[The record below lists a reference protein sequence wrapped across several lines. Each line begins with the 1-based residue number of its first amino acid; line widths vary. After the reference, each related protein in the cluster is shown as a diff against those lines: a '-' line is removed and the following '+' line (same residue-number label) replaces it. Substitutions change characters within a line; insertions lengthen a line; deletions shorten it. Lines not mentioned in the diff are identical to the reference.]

1 MTRLENY
8 TIGEKLKT
16 LLLNW
21 GMDEKWAN
29 YFVDFSRLVIVL
41 LISVVIYYIT
51 KFIINRLLKK
61 LIMKSRS
68 RWDDHLYEQR
78 VFTRLGLLL
87 PGIILDLSLPA
98 FIAEYPV
105 AIHYLDMG
113 LKLYMAFIFLLV
125 CISFL
130 NAVYK
135 IFGEYREIGSKPVK
149 SYIQVA
155 KMLAYVFWG
164 ITVISWLAGQS
175 PITILA
181 GLGAVSAV
189 LLLIFK
195 DSILGFVAGI
205 NLSSNNMVQIG
216 DWITMSKYNADGTV
230 FDISLITVKVR
241 NFDNSVS
248 LIPTYTLISDSFQNW
263 RSMPDAG
270 GRRIKRSIFIDVFS
284 VRVPD
289 EALSA
294 TIKRYLPGEEKGFAL
309 NEPLTNLGLYR
320 RYLARLLRENPL
332 INSAESIMV
341 RQLQMG
347 DTGIPLEVY
356 AFYKPPVKWA
366 DFEELQAELFE
377 HIFAILPAFGL
388 VPFQRAGSSAPY
400 DVNKV
405 LSF

>member
-1 MTRLENY
+1 MTHVENY
-8 TIGEKLKT
+8 PLGEKLKT
-16 LLLNW
+16 LLLDW
-21 GMDEKWAN
+21 GMQEKWAN

-41 LISVVIYYIT
+41 LVAVIIYYIS
-51 KFIINRLLKK
+51 KYIINRLLKR
-61 LIMKSRS
+61 LIMRS
-68 RWDDHLYEQR
+68 SNRWDDHLYEQR
-78 VFTRLGLLL
+78 VFTRLALLL

-98 FIAEYPV
+98 FISDYPV

-113 LKLYMAFIFLLV
+113 IKFYMALVILLV
-125 CISFL
+125 IVSFL

-135 IFGEYREIGSKPVK
+135 IFGEFREVGSKPVK

-155 KMLAYVFWG
+155 KIFAYVIWG

-175 PITILA
+175 PLTILA

-216 DWITMSKYNADGTV
+216 DWITMPKYNADGTV

-241 NFDNSVS
+241 NFDNSVT
-248 LIPTYTLISDSFQNW
+248 LVPTYALISDSFQNW
-263 RSMPDAG
+263 RSMPEAG
-270 GRRIKRSIFIDVFS
+270 GRRIRRSIYIDVFS

-289 EALSA
+289 ETLLKSVQ
-294 TIKRYLPGEEKGFAL
+294 KHLPGEVKGLGF
-309 NEPLTNLGLYR
+309 NEPLTNLGLFR
-320 RYLARLLRENPL
+320 RYITSFLNENPK
-332 INSAESIMV
+332 ININETVMV

-356 AFYKPPVKWA
+356 AFYKPPVQWEN
-366 DFEELQAELFE
+366 FEEFQSELFE
-377 HIFAILPAFGL
+377 YIFAVMPDFGL
-388 VPFQRAGSSAPY
+388 VPYQRPGGAPPY
-400 DVNKV
+400 DLNRT